1 MLKMSELIYQLGSG
15 GIFGYILGY
24 AVKKVVKIL
33 AVIAGLFSLGLIFLE
48 YNDIIH
54 INYLRLTELAE
65 GGVLAASQWL
75 SPTVVNVPFAGSFA
89 AGIALGLQKG

>member
-33 AVIAGLFSLGLIFLE
+33 AVIAALMYRSQEALLQVSL
-48 YNDIIH
+48 
-54 INYLRLTELAE
+54 
-65 GGVLAASQWL
+65 
-75 SPTVVNVPFAGSFA
+75 
-89 AGIALGLQKG
+89 

>member
-1 MLKMSELIYQLGSG
+1 GSG

-33 AVIAGLFSLGLIFLE
+33 AVIGGLFSLGLIFLE
-48 YNDIIH
+48 YNDVIH
-54 INYLRLTELAE
+54 INYLKLTELAE

-75 SPTVVNVPFAGSFA
+75 SPTVVNIPFAGSFA
-89 AGIALGLQKG
+89 

>member
-1 MLKMSELIYQLGSG
+1 MSELIYQLGSG

-33 AVIAGLFSLGLIFLE
+33 AIIAGLFSLGLIFLE

-54 INYLRLTELAE
+54 VDYLRLTELAE
-65 GGVLAASQWL
+65 DGILTASQWL
-75 SPTVVNVPFAGSFA
+75 SPVAVNIPFAGSFA